1 MRFDAHAEQQLGA
14 ARAALDID
22 VRRRE
27 VAAGDAAGLAER
39 DPARVVA
46 AAIVGGVQERD
57 ALRGGSIRQI
67 ADAIGGAREVDGE
80 HRRAG
85 VGVAGQLAFGQDA
98 RGAVQDLDGDRREP
112 DLDVALEQRH
122 AARERHRLSGRQGR
136 RGCAARAAR
145 RGHPENARGPAEPP
159 PIFGAIVGASM
170 TLDVKRYPILVV
182 DDEQDNLDAF
192 RFNFKKTFDILTAT
206 SGPEALGILADK
218 DVAVVVTDQRM
229 PKMTG
234 VELLREIR
242 AQRPETVGIILTAFT
257 DVDVLIEAI
266 NLGQVYRYITKPWDA
281 KDVRGVLQYA
291 IERFHLLRENKKLA
305 AQLQEYTGYL
315 NQQLHGQFDYGNI
328 IGESTALKDV
338 LAKVEQV
345 ATTSSTVLLRGETG
359 TGKELVAHAIH
370 INSPREEKP
379 FVRVNCAAL
388 APGVL
393 ESELFGHE
401 KGSFTGAVERR
412 RGRFELADGG
422 TLFLD
427 EVGDLPM
434 EVQIK
439 LLRTLQE
446 RELERVGGNET
457 IKVDVRV
464 VSATNRNLEK
474 MIEDGE
480 FREDLYYRLNVFP
493 IVLPPLR
500 ERLDDLPVLVH
511 HFVAKFARQMGVAA
525 APATPEAHAKLREY
539 NWPGNVRELEN
550 IIERAMILAKGAPL
564 AAGHLDFGRRAQ
576 ATTPHQSG
584 SMPVPVAAPGATP
597 VAAADDGKSLAER
610 LLDSERKEIVAAVEK
625 SRGNIASAART
636 LGINRSTLYYRL
648 RKHGLEHLL
657 PTKVQVGGD
666 EPVAGNG
673 GEPT

>member
-1 MRFDAHAEQQLGA
+1 
-14 ARAALDID
+14 
-22 VRRRE
+22 V
-27 VAAGDAAGLAER
+27 
-39 DPARVVA
+39 
-46 AAIVGGVQERD
+46 
-57 ALRGGSIRQI
+57 
-67 ADAIGGAREVDGE
+67 
-80 HRRAG
+80 
-85 VGVAGQLAFGQDA
+85 
-98 RGAVQDLDGDRREP
+98 
-112 DLDVALEQRH
+112 
-122 AARERHRLSGRQGR
+122 
-136 RGCAARAAR
+136 
-145 RGHPENARGPAEPP
+145 
-159 PIFGAIVGASM
+159 

-192 RFNFKKTFDILTAT
+192 RFNFRKAFDIQTAS
-206 SGPEALGILADK
+206 SGAEALAILADK
-218 DVAVVVTDQRM
+218 EVAVVVTDQRM

-234 VELLREIR
+234 IELLREVR
-242 AQRPETVGIILTAFT
+242 ARQPDAVGIILTAFT
-257 DVDVLIEAI
+257 DVDVLVEAI

-281 KDVRGVLQYA
+281 KEVRGVMQYA
-291 IERFHLLRENKKLA
+291 IERYHLTRENKRLA
-305 AQLQEYTGYL
+305 AQLAEYTGYL
-315 NQQLHGQFDYGNI
+315 NQQLHGEFDFGNI
-328 IGESTALKDV
+328 IGESAALREV

-345 ATTSSTVLLRGETG
+345 APTSSTVLLRGETG

-401 KGSFTGAVERR
+401 KGSFTGAMARR
-412 RGRFELADGG
+412 PGRFELADGG

-446 RELERVGGNET
+446 REFERVGGAET
-457 IKVDVRV
+457 IKVDVRL

-493 IVLPPLR
+493 INLPPLR
-500 ERLDDLPVLVH
+500 DRLEDIPVLTT
-511 HFVAKFARQMGVAA
+511 HFISKFARQMGVPTQ
-525 APATPEAHAKLREY
+525 APTAEALTKLREY

-550 IIERAMILAKGAPL
+550 IIERAMILARGVPL
-564 AAGHLDFGRRAQ
+564 VATHLDFGRRANPP
-576 ATTPHQSG
+576 AASAGTSG
-584 SMPVPVAAPGATP
+584 PVTVVPVQQPAAE
-597 VAAADDGKSLAER
+597 DGKSLAER

-625 SRGNIASAART
+625 SRGNIASAARI

-657 PTKVQVGGD
+657 PTKVAVGGD
-666 EPVAGNG
+666 ESSGG
-673 GEPT
+673 GEPAT

>member
-1 MRFDAHAEQQLGA
+1 
-14 ARAALDID
+14 
-22 VRRRE
+22 
-27 VAAGDAAGLAER
+27 
-39 DPARVVA
+39 
-46 AAIVGGVQERD
+46 
-57 ALRGGSIRQI
+57 
-67 ADAIGGAREVDGE
+67 
-80 HRRAG
+80 
-85 VGVAGQLAFGQDA
+85 
-98 RGAVQDLDGDRREP
+98 
-112 DLDVALEQRH
+112 
-122 AARERHRLSGRQGR
+122 
-136 RGCAARAAR
+136 
-145 RGHPENARGPAEPP
+145 
-159 PIFGAIVGASM
+159 M

-192 RFNFKKTFDILTAT
+192 RFNFRKTFDILTAT
-206 SGPEALGILADK
+206 SGPEALGILAEK

-234 VELLREIR
+234 VELLREVR
-242 AQRPETVGIILTAFT
+242 AKTPETVGIILTAFT
-257 DVDVLIEAI
+257 DVDVLVEAI

-281 KDVRGVLQYA
+281 KEVRGVLQYA
-291 IERFHLLRENKKLA
+291 IERYHLQQENKKLQ
-305 AQLQEYTGYL
+305 AQLAEYTGYL
-315 NQQLHGQFDYGNI
+315 NQQLHGAFDYGNI
-328 IGESTALKDV
+328 IGESAALREV

-345 ATTSSTVLLRGETG
+345 AATASTVLLRGETG

-388 APGVL
+388 APGIL

-401 KGSFTGAVERR
+401 KGSFTGAMERR

-427 EVGDLPM
+427 ECGDLPM

-474 MIEDGE
+474 MIEEGD

-493 IVLPPLR
+493 INLPPLR
-500 ERLDDLPVLVH
+500 DRLEDLPVLVS
-511 HFVAKFARQMGVAA
+511 HFVTKFARSMGVPVS
-525 APATPEAHAKLREY
+525 APGPDALAKLREY

-550 IIERAMILAKGAPL
+550 IIERAMILAKGQPL
-564 AAGHLDFGRRAQ
+564 GTQHLDFGRRAG
-576 ATTPHQSG
+576 APGQSG
-584 SMPVPVAAPGATP
+584 AVPNVSTQSPTAPIAAAPP
-597 VAAADDGKSLAER
+597 AAAGDEGKSLAER
-610 LLDSERKEIVAAVEK
+610 LLDSERKEIIAAVEK
-625 SRGNIASAART
+625 SRGNIASAARQ

-657 PTKVQVGGD
+657 PTKVQVGGED
-666 EPVAGNG
+666 VPVGAAPGTTG
-673 GEPT
+673 GEPPAQS

>member
-1 MRFDAHAEQQLGA
+1 
-14 ARAALDID
+14 
-22 VRRRE
+22 
-27 VAAGDAAGLAER
+27 
-39 DPARVVA
+39 
-46 AAIVGGVQERD
+46 
-57 ALRGGSIRQI
+57 
-67 ADAIGGAREVDGE
+67 
-80 HRRAG
+80 
-85 VGVAGQLAFGQDA
+85 
-98 RGAVQDLDGDRREP
+98 
-112 DLDVALEQRH
+112 
-122 AARERHRLSGRQGR
+122 
-136 RGCAARAAR
+136 
-145 RGHPENARGPAEPP
+145 
-159 PIFGAIVGASM
+159 M

-192 RFNFKKTFDILTAT
+192 RFNFRKTFDILTAT
-206 SGPEALGILADK
+206 SGAEALQILDGK

-234 VELLREIR
+234 VELLREVR
-242 AQRPETVGIILTAFT
+242 ERSPEAVGIILTAFT

-281 KDVRGVLQYA
+281 KEVRGVLQYA
-291 IERFHLLRENKKLA
+291 IERFDLQRDNKKLA
-305 AQLQEYTGYL
+305 AQLAEYTGYL
-315 NQQLHGQFDYGNI
+315 NQQLHGEFDFGNI
-328 IGESTALKDV
+328 IGESAPLREV

-345 ATTSSTVLLRGETG
+345 APTISTVLLRGETG

-401 KGSFTGAVERR
+401 KGSFTGALERR

-446 RELERVGGNET
+446 RELERVGGSET
-457 IKVDVRV
+457 IKIDVRV

-493 IVLPPLR
+493 INLPPLR
-500 ERLDDLPVLVH
+500 DRLDDLPVLVN
-511 HFVAKFARQMGVAA
+511 HFISKFSRQMSVAPSSLSA
-525 APATPEAHAKLREY
+525 EGAAKLREY

-550 IIERAMILAKGAPL
+550 IIERAMILSRGAAL
-564 AAGHLDFGRRAQ
+564 GASHLDFGRRAQ
-576 ATTPHQSG
+576 PAANQSG
-584 SMPVPVAAPGATP
+584 ATAVPAASSGAGSAP
-597 VAAADDGKSLAER
+597 APISEDGKSLAER
-610 LLDSERKEIVAAVEK
+610 LLDSERKEIVAAVDK

-657 PTKVQVGGD
+657 PTKIQVGGD
-666 EPVAGNG
+666 EPAPAPDT
-673 GEPT
+673 GEPPA